1 MNASTGM
8 SSTSSANA
16 AYGGFAGEVAGQQPH
31 AIDRELSTLI
41 QDNYAVAD
49 ARRGKSSFEP
59 VLPGTWARMDDAA
72 VRAAGIDPTL
82 LHDVKSGFDASFYRD
97 ASGAVAL
104 VYAGSDEWKDWP
116 HNFRQGLGFR
126 DAQYDQA
133 IALAREA
140 KQAFGDNVVLT
151 GQSLGGGLAA
161 AASMVNEVPA
171 VTFNAAGVHDKTIE
185 RYGFDAE
192 VLKQEAEQGLIRTY
206 HVKNEILT
214 HLQEDSIP
222 LKWAMPDAPGHK
234 IELPDPDPLT
244 FFERLV
250 PGKMLMHR
258 VDLHFIEAVMEA
270 QDLAQLQAR
279 ERNPGAN
286 PGTIGDAGSTSNR
299 LLMNAVDGLSG
310 KREQL
315 GLAEDQKFFNVAASV
330 ATHAGADGLK
340 RIDHLLVSDRGEGVF
355 SVQGALHDP
364 AQLRSHVDLAEA
376 SQVPAQVSAA
386 RLREQDLSQRAQTP
400 DLQLQQQRERAIH
413 Y

>member
-8 SSTSSANA
+8 SSTSSSKATD
-16 AYGGFAGEVAGQQPH
+16 GGFAAEVAGQQPH
-31 AIDRELSTLI
+31 AVDRELSTLI

-59 VLPGTWARMDDAA
+59 ELPGTWARMDDEAM
-72 VRAAGIDPTL
+72 RAAGIDPTL
-82 LHDVKSGFDASFYRD
+82 LHDVKTGFDASFYRD
-97 ASGAVAL
+97 AQGAVVLA
-104 VYAGSDEWKDWP
+104 YAGSDEWQDWP
-116 HNFRQGLGFR
+116 HNFRQGLGFQ

-171 VTFNAAGVHDKTIE
+171 VTFNAAGVHDRTIE
-185 RYGFDAE
+185 RYGFDAG

-222 LKWAMPDAPGHK
+222 LKWTMPDAPGHK

-258 VDLHFIEAVMEA
+258 VDLHFIESVMEA
-270 QDLAQLQAR
+270 QDLAQLQVR
-279 ERNPGAN
+279 ERNPGTA
-286 PGTIGDAGSTSNR
+286 PGTLGDAGSTSNR
-299 LLMNAVDGLSG
+299 LLGDAVSGLAAQ
-310 KREQL
+310 REPL
-315 GLAEDQKFFNVAASV
+315 GLADNERFFNTAAGM
-330 ATHAGADGLK
+330 AARAGLDGLE
-340 RIDHLLVSDRGEGVF
+340 RIDHVVASSRGG
-355 SVQGALHDP
+355 SAIAVQGELHDP
-364 AQLRSHVDLAEA
+364 AQRRSLVDLHEA
-376 SQVPAQVSAA
+376 GLTPAQESAMS
-386 RLREQDLSQRAQTP
+386 LREQDAQRQGQGQEVAER
-400 DLQLQQQRERAIH
+400 QQRPALAH
-413 Y
+413 

>member
-8 SSTSSANA
+8 SSTSSSNA
-16 AYGGFAGEVAGQQPH
+16 THGGFAGEVAGQQPH

-41 QDNYAVAD
+41 QDNYAVVD

-59 VLPGTWARMDDAA
+59 VLPGTWARMDDDA

-82 LHDVKSGFDASFYRD
+82 LHDTKSGFDASFYRD
-97 ASGAVAL
+97 ASGAVVLA
-104 VYAGSDEWKDWP
+104 YAGSDEWKDWP
-116 HNFRQGLGFR
+116 HNFRQGLGFQ

-133 IALAREA
+133 IALAQEA
-140 KQAFGDNVVLT
+140 KRAFGDNVVLT

-161 AASMVNEVPA
+161 AASMVNEIPA

-185 RYGFDAE
+185 RYGFDAD

-206 HVKNEILT
+206 HVKNEFLT

-250 PGKMLMHR
+250 PGKMLKHR

-270 QDLAQLQAR
+270 QDLAQLQVR
-279 ERNPGAN
+279 ERNPGTN
-286 PGTIGDAGSTSNR
+286 PGTIGDVGSTPNR
-299 LLMNAVDGLSG
+299 LLGDAVTGLAAQ
-310 KREQL
+310 REPL
-315 GLAEDQKFFNVAASV
+315 GLADNERFFNTAAGM
-330 ATHAGADGLK
+330 AARAGRDGLE
-340 RIDHLLVSDRGEGVF
+340 RIDHVVASSRGG
-355 SVQGALHDP
+355 SAIAVQGDLQDP
-364 AQLRSHVDLAEA
+364 AQRRSMVDLDEA
-376 SQVPAQVSAA
+376 G
-386 RLREQDLSQRAQTP
+386 QTP
-400 DLQLQQQRERAIH
+400 ARQSALSLRDQDAQRQGQGQESVERQQRPALT